1 MAILNQEAIIM
12 LAKTVKGMDERIS
25 IDRHQMDKE
34 KIIAEAKETI
44 VHQITKG
51 NISLHLMIDL
61 MIFLM

>member
-1 MAILNQEAIIM
+1 M
-12 LAKTVKGMDERIS
+12 LAKMVKGMDERIS
-25 IDRHQMDKE
+25 INRHQMDKE